1 MEKNK
6 LKGVI
11 IYTNTTC
18 PYCKNI
24 KDLFE
29 KENIEFE
36 ERNTSEHQD
45 EWGAILR
52 LTGTPSVPTI
62 EYQGEYFSPGR
73 DFGNPKMLI
82 DILSNYKPSTFSDS
96 RRILEKV
103 ITLNFNFAQSI
114 NTLIARLT
122 QLEGLIKEIKEQVIN
137 ETEENV
143 DKSTD

>member
-11 IYTNTTC
+11 IYTNKTC

-24 KDLFE
+24 KDLFKE
-29 KENIEFE
+29 ENIKFE
-36 ERNTSEHQD
+36 ERDTLEHQD
-45 EWGAILR
+45 KWNNIIK
-52 LTGTPSVPTI
+52 LTGTPTVPTI

-82 DILSNYKPSTFSDS
+82 NILSNYTPSTFSDS
-96 RRILEKV
+96 RRILEKFT
-103 ITLNFNFAQSI
+103 TLNFNFAQSI
-114 NTLIARLT
+114 NSLNSRLSRLEELIN
-122 QLEGLIKEIKEQVIN
+122 QIKQQVTN

>member
-11 IYTNTTC
+11 IYTNQTC
-18 PYCKNI
+18 PYCKSI
-24 KDLFE
+24 KELFE
-29 KENIEFE
+29 KNDIEFE
-36 ERNTSEHQD
+36 ERDTAEAKD
-45 EWGAILR
+45 EWLSIIK

-62 EYQGEYFSPGR
+62 EYEGEYFSPGR
-73 DFGNPKMLI
+73 DFGNPQGLVS
-82 DILSNYKPSTFSDS
+82 ILSNYKPSKFSDS

-103 ITLNFNFAQSI
+103 VTLNFNFAQSI
-114 NTLIARLT
+114 NTLNARLT

-137 ETEENV
+137 KTEENV

>member
-11 IYTNTTC
+11 IYTNKTC

-24 KDLFE
+24 KDLFKE
-29 KENIEFE
+29 ENIKFE
-36 ERNTSEHQD
+36 ERDTLEHQD
-45 EWGAILR
+45 EWNNIIK
-52 LTGTPSVPTI
+52 LTSTPTVPTI

-73 DFGNPKMLI
+73 DFGNPKMLVS
-82 DILSNYKPSTFSDS
+82 ILSNYTPSTFSDS
-96 RRILEKV
+96 RRILEKFT
-103 ITLNFNFAQSI
+103 TLNFNFAQSI
-114 NTLIARLT
+114 NSLNSRLSRLEELIN
-122 QLEGLIKEIKEQVIN
+122 QIKQQVTN